1 MNASY
6 EWLRAFVPFKLTPT
20 ELRDV
25 LTSRCATVDELIAVR
40 EDLKD
45 IVVARVVEAARHPN
59 SDHLW
64 VTKVDAGT
72 GALIDVVCGAPNVA
86 VDTLYPFAAVGSV
99 LPGGV
104 KIEKRKIRGETSE
117 GMLCSAKELGLG
129 QDHEGIMALKVDAAP
144 GVKFVDAMPVGDT
157 RLVVDVLP
165 NRPDL
170 LSHEGLAREI
180 AAATGGVVSRP
191 DIADDKSVVIRT
203 HTVKATSGKVGE
215 VNVRLEDPDGCLR
228 YAGAVITGVKVG
240 PSPDWLARRLESVGS
255 RPINNVVDATN
266 YMLLGF
272 GQPMHA
278 FDLQKLARN
287 TVVVRKTRGEELI
300 KTLDGVDRTL
310 PPGAVVIG
318 DAERA
323 QAIAGI
329 IGGSGSEV
337 SEGTTDIFLEVAA
350 FNPSRI
356 RAARRTLG
364 ISTDASYRFE
374 RGVDAEAIPG
384 LVDYAVRLILSVAGG
399 NPQGSP
405 IDLYPLPKRPQPISL
420 KLARVSRL
428 LGEPVDAIEVERNLR
443 LVGFRI
449 APEAKDVLKVS
460 PPSWRHDVRGD
471 VDLAEE
477 IARLRG
483 YDTFSSELRPFR
495 TSAVP
500 DAPLVA
506 VIKRVQD
513 ALVGEGLNEVRPL
526 PFVPAGKGATVKI
539 TNPLAED
546 EAFLRGDLLTTLVG
560 RAEHNLSR
568 MQGNV
573 RLFEIGTAFFKAP
586 AATSPT
592 AVGAASK
599 PSDAESVELPREEM
613 RVAALVMGQR
623 TPTHFTKPN
632 AESYDEWDIKYL
644 AEAVASVA
652 FPGLDVKLLP
662 GSGPVLWNVVVA
674 GTSVGAARRLKLDAP
689 VWARPAFGLEINL
702 EAVGQSAARPRRYRP
717 IPATPRAQVDLA
729 LVAATSVTAAQI
741 EAVIRREAGELLETL
756 TLFDEFVGQ
765 GIPEGSRS
773 LAWALTFRDPER
785 TLKDKE
791 VQGRTEKIV
800 QALQGEL
807 GVRQRTS

>member
-6 EWLRAFVPFKLTPT
+6 EWLRTFVPFKLTPT
-20 ELRDV
+20 ELRDL
-25 LTSRCATVDELIAVR
+25 LTSRCATVDDLVSLR
-40 EDLKD
+40 EDLRD
-45 IVVARVVEAARHPN
+45 IVIARVVEAVRHPN
-59 SDHLW
+59 SEHLW
-64 VTKVDAGT
+64 LTKVDAGT
-72 GALIDVVCGAPNVA
+72 GTVVDVVCGAANVT
-86 VDTLYPFAAVGSV
+86 VDALYPFAPVGAV

-129 QDHEGIMALKVDAAP
+129 QDQEGIMALTVVAEP
-144 GVKFVDAMPVGDT
+144 GTKFLEAMPIGDT
-157 RLVVDVLP
+157 RLVIDVLP

-180 AAATGGVVSRP
+180 AAATGGTVTRP
-191 DIADDKSVVIRT
+191 EIADEKPFVIRA
-203 HTVKATSGKVGE
+203 HTVKATSGKVGD
-215 VNVRLEDPDGCLR
+215 VTVRLEDADGCLR
-228 YAGAVITGVKVG
+228 YAGAVITGLKVG
-240 PSPDWLARRLESVGS
+240 PSPTWLARRIEATGS
-255 RPINNVVDATN
+255 RSINNVVDVTN

-278 FDLQKLARN
+278 FDLDKIARS

-337 SEGTTDIFLEVAA
+337 SDETTEIFLEAAA
-350 FNPSRI
+350 FNPARI
-356 RAARRTLG
+356 RATRRALG

-374 RGVDAEAIPG
+374 RGVDVDAIPG

-399 NPQGSP
+399 IPQGSP
-405 IDLYPLPKRPQPISL
+405 IDLYPLPKRPLPISL
-420 KLARVSRL
+420 RLARVARL
-428 LGEPVDAIEVERNLR
+428 LGEPVETGEVERNLR
-443 LVGFRI
+443 SVGFRI
-449 APEAKDVLKVS
+449 APEAKDVLKIS
-460 PPSWRHDVRGD
+460 PPSWRHDVKGE

-495 TSAVP
+495 ASAVP
-500 DAPLVA
+500 DSPLVP
-506 VIKRVQD
+506 VIKRVQNE
-513 ALVGEGLNEVRPL
+513 LVATGLLEVRPM
-526 PFVPAGKGATVKI
+526 PFVAEGKGATVRV

-546 EAFLRGDLLTTLVG
+546 EAFLRGDLLTTLVA
-560 RAEHNLSR
+560 RAEHNLAR
-568 MQGNV
+568 MQGNI
-573 RLFEIGTAFFKAP
+573 RLFEIGTAFFAGESQANLPGPKKA
-586 AATSPT
+586 A
-592 AVGAASK
+592 
-599 PSDAESVELPREEM
+599 LPREEM
-613 RVAALVMGQR
+613 HVAGLVMGQR
-623 TPTHFTKPN
+623 APTHFTRAVQP
-632 AESYDEWDIKYL
+632 SYDEWDIKYV
-644 AEAVASVA
+644 AETTAAAA
-652 FPGLDVKLLP
+652 FPGAAVKLIP
-662 GSGPVLWNVVVA
+662 GSGETLWDI
-674 GTSVGAARRLKLDAP
+674 SVDGKTVGSARRMKLDAP

-702 EAVGQSAARPRRYRP
+702 EAIEQSAVRNKSYRP
-717 IPATPRAQVDLA
+717 IPLTPRVQVDLA

-741 EAVIRREAGELLETL
+741 DEVIRREAGEQLESL
-756 TLFDEFVGQ
+756 ALFDEFIGQ

-773 LAWALTFRDPER
+773 LAWALTFRHPER

-791 VQGRTEKIV
+791 VQGRTETIV
-800 QALQGEL
+800 KALEGEL

>member
-6 EWLRAFVPFKLTPT
+6 EWLGAFVPFKLTPT
-20 ELRDV
+20 ELRDL
-25 LTSRCATVDELIAVR
+25 LTSRCATVD
-40 EDLKD
+40 DLVSLRDDLRD
-45 IVVARVVEAARHPN
+45 IVIGRVVEAGRHPN

-64 VTKVDAGT
+64 LTKVDAGGGT
-72 GALIDVVCGAPNVA
+72 LVDVVCGAANVSVNA
-86 VDTLYPFAAVGSV
+86 LYPFAPVGAL

-104 KIEKRKIRGETSE
+104 KIEKKKIRGETSE

-129 QDHEGIMALKVDAAP
+129 QDEEGIMALSLVAEP
-144 GVKFVDAMPVGDT
+144 GTRFLDAMPLGDT
-157 RLVVDVLP
+157 RLVIDVLP

-180 AAATGGVVSRP
+180 AAATGGTVTRP
-191 DIADDKSVVIRT
+191 EIAEQKPFIIRT

-215 VNVRLEDPDGCLR
+215 VTVKLEDTDGCQR
-228 YAGAVITGVKVG
+228 YAGAVITGLKVG
-240 PSPDWLARRLESVGS
+240 PSPDWLVQRLQSVGS
-255 RPINNVVDATN
+255 RSINNVVDATN

-278 FDLQKLARN
+278 FDLEQIARD

-337 SEGTTDIFLEVAA
+337 SETTTEIFLEVAA
-350 FNPSRI
+350 FNPARI
-356 RAARRTLG
+356 RATRRKLG

-374 RGVDAEAIPG
+374 RGVDVDAIPG

-399 NPQGSP
+399 NPVGNP
-405 IDLYPLPKRPQPISL
+405 IDLYPLPKRPVPISL
-420 KLARVSRL
+420 KLPRVARL
-428 LGEPVDAIEVERNLR
+428 LGEPVEAPEVEKNLR
-443 LVGFRI
+443 SVGFRI

-460 PPSWRHDVRGD
+460 PPSWRHDVHAD

-495 TSAVP
+495 ASAVP
-500 DAPLVA
+500 DSPLVA
-506 VIKRVQD
+506 VAKRVQET
-513 ALVGEGLNEVRPL
+513 LVGAGLNEVRPM
-526 PFVPAGKGATVKI
+526 PFVTDGKGATVRV

-546 EAFLRGDLLTTLVG
+546 EAFLRGDLLTTLIS
-560 RAEHNLSR
+560 RAEYNLAR

-573 RLFEIGTAFFKAP
+573 RLFEIGTAFFEGEDPAPLPGPKKA
-586 AATSPT
+586 A
-592 AVGAASK
+592 
-599 PSDAESVELPREEM
+599 LPREEM
-613 RVAALVMGQR
+613 HVAALVMGQR
-623 TPTHFTKPN
+623 SPTHFTKPLPD
-632 AESYDEWDIKYL
+632 SYDEWDLKYL
-644 AEAVASVA
+644 ADIVATAA
-652 FPGLDVKLLP
+652 FPSSTVNLVP
-662 GSGPVLWNVVVA
+662 GSGEILWEISVD
-674 GTSVGAARRLKLDAP
+674 GQTVGAARRLTLDAP
-689 VWARPAFGLEINL
+689 VWAKPAFGLELNL
-702 EAVGQSAARPRRYRP
+702 EGLEQGQAKSKAYRA

-729 LVAATSVTAAQI
+729 LLAPTSVTAAQI
-741 EAVIRREAGELLETL
+741 DAVIRREAGDLLETL
-756 TLFDEFVGQ
+756 TLFDEFTGH

-773 LAWALTFRDPER
+773 LAWALTFRHPER
-785 TLKDKE
+785 TLMDKE
-791 VQGRTEKIV
+791 VQGRSEKIV
-800 QALQGEL
+800 KALEGEL

>member
-6 EWLRAFVPFKLTPT
+6 EWLRTFVPFKLTPT
-20 ELRDV
+20 ELRDL
-25 LTSRCATVDELIAVR
+25 LTSRCATVDDLVSLR
-40 EDLKD
+40 EDLRD
-45 IVVARVVEAARHPN
+45 IVIARVVEAVRHPN

-64 VTKVDAGT
+64 LTKVDAGT
-72 GALIDVVCGAPNVA
+72 GTVVDVVCGAANVT
-86 VDTLYPFAAVGSV
+86 VDALYPFAPVGAV
-99 LPGGV
+99 LPGGA

-129 QDHEGIMALKVDAAP
+129 QDQEGIMALTVVAEP
-144 GVKFVDAMPVGDT
+144 GTKFLDAMPIGDT
-157 RLVVDVLP
+157 RLVIDVLP

-180 AAATGGVVSRP
+180 AAATGGAVTRP
-191 DIADDKSVVIRT
+191 GITDEKPFVIRT
-203 HTVKATSGKVGE
+203 HTVKATSGRVGD
-215 VNVRLEDPDGCLR
+215 VTVRLEDADGCLR
-228 YAGAVITGVKVG
+228 YAGAVITGLKVG
-240 PSPDWLARRLESVGS
+240 PSPAWLARRIEAAGS
-255 RPINNVVDATN
+255 RSINNVVDVTN

-278 FDLQKLARN
+278 FDLDKIARS

-337 SEGTTDIFLEVAA
+337 SDGTTEIFLEVAA
-350 FNPSRI
+350 FNPARI
-356 RAARRTLG
+356 RATRRALA

-374 RGVDAEAIPG
+374 RGVDVDAIPG

-399 NPQGSP
+399 IPQGSP
-405 IDLYPLPKRPQPISL
+405 IDLYPLPKRPLPISL
-420 KLARVSRL
+420 RLARVARL
-428 LGEPVDAIEVERNLR
+428 LGEPVETGEVERNLR
-443 LVGFRI
+443 SVGFRI
-449 APEAKDVLKVS
+449 APEAKDVLKIS
-460 PPSWRHDVRGD
+460 PPSWRHDVKGE

-495 TSAVP
+495 ASAVP
-500 DAPLVA
+500 DSPLVP
-506 VIKRVQD
+506 VIRRVQD
-513 ALVGEGLNEVRPL
+513 ALVATGLLEVRPM
-526 PFVPAGKGATVKI
+526 PFVAEGKGATVRV

-546 EAFLRGDLLTTLVG
+546 EAYLRGDLLTTLIA
-560 RAEHNLSR
+560 RAEHNLAR

-573 RLFEIGTAFFKAP
+573 RLFEVGTAFFAGESPANLPGPKKAM
-586 AATSPT
+586 
-592 AVGAASK
+592 
-599 PSDAESVELPREEM
+599 LPREEM
-613 RVAALVMGQR
+613 HVAALVMGQR
-623 TPTHFTKPN
+623 APTHFTRAVQP
-632 AESYDEWDIKYL
+632 SYDEWDIKHV
-644 AEAVASVA
+644 AETTAAAA
-652 FPGLDVKLLP
+652 FPGTAVKLMP
-662 GSGPVLWNVVVA
+662 GSGELLWDI
-674 GTSVGAARRLKLDAP
+674 SVDGNTVGSARRLKLDAP

-702 EAVGQSAARPRRYRP
+702 EAIGQTAVRSKAYRP
-717 IPATPRAQVDLA
+717 IPLTPRVQVDLA
-729 LVAATSVTAAQI
+729 LVAATGVTAAQI
-741 EAVIRREAGELLETL
+741 DQVIRREAGELLETL
-756 TLFDEFVGQ
+756 TLFDEFIGQ

-773 LAWALTFRDPER
+773 LAWALTFRDPGR

-791 VQGRTEKIV
+791 VQGRTETIV
-800 QALQGEL
+800 KALEGEL

>member
-6 EWLRAFVPFKLTPT
+6 EWLRAFVPFDLSPV
-20 ELRDV
+20 ELRDL
-25 LTSRCATVDELIAVR
+25 LTSRCATVDDVIPLQA
-40 EDLKD
+40 DLSS
-45 IVVARVVEAARHPN
+45 IVIGRVVEAARHPN

-64 VTKVDAGT
+64 ITKVDAGT
-72 GALIDVVCGAPNVA
+72 GTLLDVVCGAANVT
-86 VDTLYPFAAVGSV
+86 VNTLYPFAPVGAV

-129 QDHEGIMALKVDAAP
+129 EDKAGIMALAISAEP
-144 GVKFVDAMPVGDT
+144 GTKFLDAMAIGDT
-157 RLVVDVLP
+157 RLVIDVLP

-180 AAATGGVVSRP
+180 AAATGGTVTRP
-191 DIADDKSVVIRT
+191 EIAEEKPVVIRT
-203 HTVKATSGKVGE
+203 HSVKATSGKVGD
-215 VNVRLEDPDGCLR
+215 VTVKIEDTDGCMR
-228 YAGAVITGVKVG
+228 YAGAVLTGLKVG
-240 PSPDWLARRLESVGS
+240 PSPDWLVQRLHAVDLRS
-255 RPINNVVDATN
+255 INNVVDVTN
-266 YMLLGF
+266 YMLAGF

-278 FDLQKLARN
+278 FDLQKIARG

-337 SEGTTDIFLEVAA
+337 SESTTEIFLEVAA
-350 FNPSRI
+350 FNPASI
-356 RAARRTLG
+356 RATRRKLG

-374 RGVDAEAIPG
+374 RGVDVEAIPA
-384 LVDYAVRLILSVAGG
+384 LVDYAAKLILSVAGG
-399 NPQGSP
+399 TPQGSP

-420 KLARVSRL
+420 KLPRVARL
-428 LGEPVDAIEVERNLR
+428 LGEPVDAIEVERSLR
-443 LVGFRI
+443 TVGFRI
-449 APEAKDVLKVS
+449 APEAKDVFKIS

-471 VDLAEE
+471 VDIAEE

-495 TSAVP
+495 PSAVP

-506 VIKRVQD
+506 VMTRVQD
-513 ALVGEGLNEVRPL
+513 ALVAAGLNEVRPM
-526 PFVPAGKGATVKI
+526 PFVAEGKGATVRV

-546 EAFLRGDLLTTLVG
+546 EAFLRGDLTTTLIS
-560 RAEHNLSR
+560 RAEYNLAR

-573 RLFEIGTAFFKAP
+573 RLFEIGTAFFAGQDP
-586 AATSPT
+586 AALPGQKKA
-592 AVGAASK
+592 AV
-599 PSDAESVELPREEM
+599 PREEM

-623 TPTHFTKPN
+623 APTHFTKAIQP
-632 AESYDEWDIKYL
+632 SYDEWDIKFL
-644 AEAVASVA
+644 AETAAVAA
-652 FPGLDVKLLP
+652 FPSASVKLIP
-662 GSGPVLWNVVVA
+662 GTGAVLWEI
-674 GTSVGAARRLKLDAP
+674 SVDGHTVGSARSLTLDAP
-689 VWARPAFGLEINL
+689 VWAKPAFGFEINL
-702 EAVGQSAARPRRYRP
+702 EAIEQGAARNHTYKA
-717 IPATPRAQVDLA
+717 IPATPRVQVDLA
-729 LVAATSVTAAQI
+729 LLAPTRVTAAQI
-741 EAVIRREAGELLETL
+741 DALIRREAGELLESL
-756 TLFDEFVGQ
+756 TLFDEFSGQ

-773 LAWALTFRDPER
+773 LAWALTFRHPER
-785 TLKDKE
+785 TLKDQE
-791 VQGRTEKIV
+791 VQGRTAKIV
-800 QALQGEL
+800 NALEGEL